1 MNSVSQLPAERAR
14 KAYYMVLQRLQNN
27 GKQAAVAAS
36 MGVSDTL
43 ISRFKSEHLETLCNM
58 LTHLGL
64 KIVPQEMT
72 CFPPDKVQ
80 ALLTLSK
87 AHLEAIDKADQLSW
101 ED

>member
-1 MNSVSQLPAERAR
+1 MLPVSITPAERAR
-14 KAYYMVLQRLQNN
+14 KAYCMVLQRLQVN

-43 ISRFKSEHLETLCNM
+43 ISRFKNEQLETLCNV
-58 LTHLGL
+58 LCHLGL
-64 KIVPQEMT
+64 KIVPAEMT

-101 ED
+101 EE